1 MATGRARWPSFAV
14 TGRRRL
20 GQEAFRAWWNA
31 IEPLWSVGLAIV
43 CLLIGHLVL
52 TAPWLDLRG
61 KP

>member
-1 MATGRARWPSFAV
+1 MAVRRLRLPSFAV
-14 TGRRRL
+14 PGGRRFSREVL
-20 GQEAFRAWWNA
+20 HGWWNA
-31 IEPLWSVGLAIV
+31 IEPLWSIGLAIV